1 MRLWLS
7 RYEKDEDGSEC
18 EWGRVLV
25 YEPPR
30 RSDEVIL
37 QTPEAIKTL
46 RENPVKTNAILHVTC

>member
-1 MRLWLS
+1 LS